1 VRVAAKSSLSSASDP
16 ARDPRTL
23 KAPLYPVIV
32 VLLPLHRA
40 FWTRAT
46 AVSARVGPPEL
57 ALGLALALTAVIGTI
72 GADARWL
79 PALGQAISE
88 QGKVPRGVPFA
99 AAPSADWPNVPVLA
113 ELVLHWLTAAGG
125 DRGLL
130 LAQLVA
136 VAGGL
141 AFLVVDMRR
150 GGANDASAGLV
161 IILIVVGA
169 LPALLVIRSQ
179 LFSLLLFP
187 LLVTLLREEKRA
199 PSRRVWLVPL
209 LLALWSN
216 LHGAVLVG
224 LGVAG
229 IYLVLS
235 RAHVRPLESAAV
247 VILSTLAVCATPALE
262 RTPAY
267 YAGVLQN
274 EAARRG
280 EGLWAPL
287 SLSSGFDLLLLA
299 SGIVLVALAVR
310 ERPSLWELVA
320 LTALAIMTVR
330 TARSGV
336 WLLFFAGPL
345 AARPLRL
352 RAAMRPWPA
361 LVIVGALIVYGL
373 ARGPVSQG
381 ASERVLDDAL
391 RLAGGTPILADGIPA
406 EQVALAGGRV
416 WMSNPLD
423 AFDRQDQKL
432 YLDWLDGRPNGARAI
447 DHAPRV
453 VLVSGGS
460 DAGRLVAGRGNLRA
474 VAADDHVI
482 LYVRRNLRSAEQST
496 ERVASGRLTGPF
508 GGAMSTWCPP
518 TFHATTRPRTTRPVG
533 ATT

>member
-1 VRVAAKSSLSSASDP
+1 
-16 ARDPRTL
+16 
-23 KAPLYPVIV
+23 
-32 VLLPLHRA
+32 VLLPLHRS
-40 FWTRAT
+40 FWARAT

-57 ALGLALALTAVIGTI
+57 ALGLGLALTAVIGTI

-79 PALGQAISE
+79 PALGQAIIE
-88 QGKVPRGVPFA
+88 QGKIPRGVPFA
-99 AAPSADWPNVPVLA
+99 AAPSVDWPNVPVLA
-113 ELVLHWLTAAGG
+113 ELVLHWLTAASG

-141 AFLVVDMRR
+141 AFLVIDMRR
-150 GGANDASAGLV
+150 GGADEASAGLV
-161 IILIVVGA
+161 IVLIVVGA

-187 LLVTLLREEKRA
+187 ALVVMLRAEQRK
-199 PSRRVWLVPL
+199 PSRCVWLVPP

-216 LHGAVLVG
+216 LHGAVLLG
-224 LGVAG
+224 LGVAA

-235 RAHVRPLESAAV
+235 RARVGRFESAAV
-247 VILSTLAVCATPALE
+247 LILSTLAVCATPALE

-267 YAGVLQN
+267 YVGVLRN

-287 SLSSGFDLLLLA
+287 SLNSGFDLLLLA
-299 SGIVLVALAVR
+299 SGIVLLALALR
-310 ERPSLWELVA
+310 GRPALWELVA
-320 LTALAIMTVR
+320 LTVLAILTVR

-345 AARPLRL
+345 ATRPLRL
-352 RAAMRPWPA
+352 RTAMRPWPA
-361 LVIVGALIVYGL
+361 LVLVAVLVVYGL
-373 ARGPVSQG
+373 ARGPLSQG

-391 RLAGGTPILADGIPA
+391 RRAGGTPILADGIPA

-432 YLDWLDGRPNGARAI
+432 YLDWLDGRPNGTRAI

-460 DAGRLVAGRGNLRA
+460 DAGKLVARLGNLRA

-482 LYVRRNLRSAEQST
+482 LYIRRNLRSAEQST

-508 GGAMSTWCPP
+508 GGATRTWCPP
-518 TFHATTRPRTTRPVG
+518 MFQATIRPRTTRPSG

>member
-1 VRVAAKSSLSSASDP
+1 M
-16 ARDPRTL
+16 
-23 KAPLYPVIV
+23 V
-32 VLLPLHRA
+32 VLLQPLSRVLRA
-40 FWTRAT
+40 RAT
-46 AVSARVGPPEL
+46 AISAHVSAPEI
-57 ALGLALALTAVIGTI
+57 ALGLGCALTAAIGTI

-79 PALGQAISE
+79 PALGQAIVE
-88 QGKVPRGVPFA
+88 HGKIPRGVPFA

-141 AFLVVDMRR
+141 AFVALDMRR
-150 GGANDASAGLV
+150 GGADDASAALV
-161 IILIVVGA
+161 ILLIVAGA

-187 LLVTLLREEKRA
+187 ALVTLLRKEKRA

-216 LHGAVLVG
+216 LHGAVLIG
-224 LGVAG
+224 LGIAA

-235 RAHVRPLESAAV
+235 RARDRPLESATV
-247 VILSTLAVCATPALE
+247 LILSMLAVCATPALE

-267 YAGVLQN
+267 YAGVLRN

-287 SLSSGFDLLLLA
+287 SITSGFDLLLLA
-299 SGIVLVALAVR
+299 SGIALVVLALRGRPALWEMVALA
-310 ERPSLWELVA
+310 
-320 LTALAIMTVR
+320 ALAVLTVR

-345 AARPLRL
+345 ATRPLRL
-352 RAAMRPWPA
+352 RAALRPWPA
-361 LVIVGALIVYGL
+361 LVLAAALIVYGVG
-373 ARGPVSQG
+373 RGPLSQG

-391 RLAGGTPILADGIPA
+391 RRAGGTPILADGIPA
-406 EQVALAGGRV
+406 EQIALAGGRV

-423 AFDRQDQKL
+423 AFDRRDQQL
-432 YLDWLDGRPNGARAI
+432 YLDWLDGRPNGTRALE
-447 DHAPRV
+447 HAPRV

-460 DAGRLVAGRGNLRA
+460 NAGKLVARLTKVRA
-474 VAADDHVI
+474 VASDDHVI
-482 LYVRRNLRSAEQST
+482 LYVKRR
-496 ERVASGRLTGPF
+496 
-508 GGAMSTWCPP
+508 
-518 TFHATTRPRTTRPVG
+518 
-533 ATT
+533 